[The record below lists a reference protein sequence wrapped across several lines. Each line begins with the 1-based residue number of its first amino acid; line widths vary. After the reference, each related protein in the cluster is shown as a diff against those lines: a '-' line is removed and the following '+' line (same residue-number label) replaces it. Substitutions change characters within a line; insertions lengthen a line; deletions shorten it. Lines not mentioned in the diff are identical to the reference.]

1 MQLVFITLDII
12 FDTTFIIIMNSN
24 TSYQVKY
31 RLIDKMQVC
40 LIYINQMTIIFN
52 IIFIL

>member
-24 TSYQVKY
+24 TSHQIKY
-31 RLIDKMQVC
+31 KLFARMQDW
-40 LIYINQMTIIFN
+40 LIYVESNDNN
-52 IIFIL
+52 I